1 LNVWLA
7 VPLRVPQSRSC
18 VARASFSQR
27 LSPVGG
33 LGRSV
38 ARVGGRGRFV
48 VRVGVT
54 AGAMP
59 TAPESDEARERHE
72 SVSRTAEPSHDR
84 IRPVAPDKSNRAPL
98 RSSRASGNMT
108 GEEA

>member
-1 LNVWLA
+1 
-7 VPLRVPQSRSC
+7 
-18 VARASFSQR
+18 VARVSFSQP

-48 VRVGVT
+48 VRVGVP
-54 AGAMP
+54 AGVMP
-59 TAPESDEARERHE
+59 TAAESDEARERRE
-72 SVSRTAEPSHDR
+72 SVSRTAEPSHHR
-84 IRPVAPDKSNRAPL
+84 IRPVAPEKCNRVPL

>member
-7 VPLRVPQSRSC
+7 VPLRVPQSRSW
-18 VARASFSQR
+18 VARASFSKR

-38 ARVGGRGRFV
+38 APAGGV
-48 VRVGVT
+48 P
-54 AGAMP
+54 ASAMP
-59 TAPESDEARERHE
+59 TAPESDKARERRQ

-84 IRPVAPDKSNRAPL
+84 IRPVAPEKSNRAPL
-98 RSSRASGNMT
+98 RSSSASGNMT